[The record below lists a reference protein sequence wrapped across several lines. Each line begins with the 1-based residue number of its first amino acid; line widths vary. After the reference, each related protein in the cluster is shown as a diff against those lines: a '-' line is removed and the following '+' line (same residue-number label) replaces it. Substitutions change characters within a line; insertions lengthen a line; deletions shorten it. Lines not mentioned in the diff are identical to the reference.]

1 MEWHVFLRARG
12 HNDSKLLL
20 NPNKIPID
28 SDKSQG
34 SIAENPLKSAFKPA
48 FLWWKHPTLM
58 VTSPS
63 FPGGVGKT
71 RALEMMTR
79 LLVESDEVLLVMGV
93 PLVIIH
99 FHGMFYCKPSIFGV
113 ATFLGNSQYEYCGW
127 LRNPAAPKGWKP
139 CKSRDVYHRFQLV
152 LWISQSSTV
161 LLAQKMNIEDI
172 STPGW
177 LRIYNVYNVV
187 KTC

>member
-99 FHGMFYCKPSIFGV
+99 FHGMFHCKPSIFGV
-113 ATFLGNSQYEYCGW
+113 ATFLGNSQYKYCGW
-127 LRNPAAPKGWKP
+127 LRNPAAPKGWNP
-139 CKSRDVYHRFQLV
+139 VNHGMFTIVFNWCFGFRNH
-152 LWISQSSTV
+152 SQYYWRRRWTSKIYPLQDGWGST
-161 LLAQKMNIEDI
+161 MCMM
-172 STPGW
+172 W
-177 LRIYNVYNVV
+177 L
-187 KTC
+187 KQ